1 MEAHDILFKG
11 YRFKPKKVLKMDI
24 VSFFGSAIS
33 PKIRQSK
40 NKYIQIGC
48 GNTIRENF
56 ENLDFFPMRFKEIF
70 SCKHICH
77 DLRKPLP
84 YEDNVFEGAYS
95 EHTLEHLYY
104 EEAINLLMEIKRVL
118 KPNCVFRCTVPDLEK
133 YIKFYNNDLKDDF
146 FDKFTYKAEAFFN
159 LTQNYEH
166 KSIWDYEIL
175 SKKMRDIGFKDI
187 MQKSFK
193 EGNNKDLLLDLDYR
207 RPETLYVE
215 CKS

>member
-1 MEAHDILFKG
+1 MKAHDILFKG
-11 YRFKPKKVLKMDI
+11 YRFRAKNVIKTEI
-24 VSFFGSAIS
+24 VSIIGSLLS
-33 PKIRQSK
+33 PKIRQTK

-48 GNTIRENF
+48 GSNIQEYF
-56 ENLDFFPMRFKEIF
+56 ENLDFFPMKFNEIF
-70 SCKHICH
+70 SHKHVGH

-84 YEDNVFEGAYS
+84 YKNDVFEGAFS
-95 EHTLEHLYY
+95 EHTLEHLYFD
-104 EEAINLLMEIKRVL
+104 EAINLLTEVKRVL
-118 KPNCVFRCTVPDLEK
+118 KPGCIFRCTVPDLKK
-133 YIKFYNNDLKDDF
+133 YNEFYNNNLKDDF

>member
-11 YRFKPKKVLKMDI
+11 YRFKPKKVVKMDI

-48 GNTIRENF
+48 GNTIRNNF

-146 FDKFTYKAEAFFN
+146 FDKFTYKAQAFFN

-166 KSIWDYEIL
+166 RSIWDYEIL
-175 SKKMRDIGFKDI
+175 SKKMDQLGFKEI
-187 MQKSFK
+187 TKKNFN
-193 EGNNKDLLLDLDYR
+193 EGDNKDLLLDLKYR
-207 RPETLYVE
+207 KPETLYVE